1 MKKEFLITLDEDT
14 KEVVNSCLSDYDLED
29 LAALNDEVKKAYF
42 DKLVN
47 CQYDNNFL
55 SVCPYCGNT
64 HICKA
69 GKNEKNEQRY
79 KCVDCGK
86 RFLNRSNSMMYWSRL
101 SKEQWQ
107 ILFYSTLQNNSL
119 KSTSELL
126 GVSITSTFYNRHKL
140 LYVLVQ
146 LMNKDILSDVV
157 ELDET
162 FITFQEQGYVKSG
175 KRGLSADKL
184 AITCAIDSQG
194 HTVLSVGDRGRPLS
208 ETLIS
213 IFSEYI
219 EEHCTLVS
227 DSQRSYHQLVKAL
240 KVEWI
245 KIESG
250 DKEKSGYTLDRIN
263 QLHNKIKS
271 FIHAKR
277 NFMAHY
283 MQGYLGLF
291 QYVTKHN
298 IMIGTRIFEFEFASL
313 CKIISGIR
321 NKDICA
327 GQNMYRTFY
336 KSSLSN

>member
-1 MKKEFLITLDEDT
+1 MKKEFLITLDLDT
-14 KEVVNSCLSDYDLED
+14 KEVLDSCLSDYDLED
-29 LAALNDEVKKAYF
+29 LAALNDEIKKAYF
-42 DKLVN
+42 DKLVSS
-47 CQYDNNFL
+47 QYDNTCL
-55 SVCPYCGNT
+55 TVCPYCGKT

-69 GKNEKNEQRY
+69 GKNEKHEQRY
-79 KCVDCGK
+79 KCMDCGK

-119 KSTSELL
+119 KTTSALL
-126 GVSITSTFYNRHKL
+126 GISITSTFYNRHKL

-162 FITFQEQGYVKSG
+162 FITFQEQGHVKLG
-175 KRGLSADKL
+175 KRGLSSDKL
-184 AITCAIDSQG
+184 AIACAIDSQG
-194 HTVLSVGDRGRPLS
+194 NTVLSVGDRGRPLS

-213 IFSEYI
+213 IFSEHI

-227 DSQRSYHQLVKAL
+227 DSQRSYHQLVNAL
-240 KVEWI
+240 KVKWI

-250 DKEKSGYTLDRIN
+250 EKEKSGYTLERIN
-263 QLHNKIKS
+263 QLHNKIKA
-271 FIHAKR
+271 FMRTKR

-291 QYVTKHN
+291 QYITKHH
-298 IMIGTRIFEFEFASL
+298 ILIGTKQFEFEFSSL

-327 GQNMYRTFY
+327 GNNMYKTFY